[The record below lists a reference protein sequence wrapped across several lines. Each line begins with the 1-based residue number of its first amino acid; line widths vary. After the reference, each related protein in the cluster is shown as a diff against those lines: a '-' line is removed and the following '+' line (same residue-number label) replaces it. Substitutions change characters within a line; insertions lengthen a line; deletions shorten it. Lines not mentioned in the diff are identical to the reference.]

1 MDRQSKQLYKFFF
14 ADKERQLLAEIAARD
29 AEIKARDAEIKAR
42 DAEIEARDAELNRY
56 RALFGNLPPQQ
67 SPAALAQTAT
77 S

>member
-14 ADKERQLLAEIAARD
+14 ADKERQLLAEIA
-29 AEIKARDAEIKAR
+29 ARDAEIKAR